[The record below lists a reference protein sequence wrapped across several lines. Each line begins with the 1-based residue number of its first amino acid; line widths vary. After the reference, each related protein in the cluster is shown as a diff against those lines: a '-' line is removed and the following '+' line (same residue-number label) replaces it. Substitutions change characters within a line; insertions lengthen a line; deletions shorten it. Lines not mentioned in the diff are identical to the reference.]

1 MLTMGDRVFT
11 VPQANRNMSSQLGTP
26 QSTAVT
32 CIKPSG
38 TVSQLTDSASG
49 IHPRH
54 SEYYIRR
61 VRCNK
66 DDPLFKFMVDNGV
79 PMEDCAMNPA
89 STAVSCIG
97 RIGMACCIAKG
108 VYVTG
113 WWRFCPRCLCSA

>member
-1 MLTMGDRVFT
+1 M
-11 VPQANRNMSSQLGTP
+11 ASKLGVS

-66 DDPLFKFMVDNGV
+66 DDPLTKFMVDNGV

-89 STAVSCIG
+89 STAVSVVGLMSG
-97 RIGMACCIAKG
+97 RISTVMLVEDVFG
-108 VYVTG
+108 V
-113 WWRFCPRCLCSA
+113 L